1 MIMIPA
7 FMQRQLLEQG
17 HSPPAAPSLYS
28 PSPSSLAASTLVLAG
43 VTESAESAE
52 QSAEQSA
59 ESAGQSADM
68 TADAIAM
75 NRGYKNKRKQ
85 SNTIQKK
92 PACMKKRPAAVIS
105 RGMPASDREEL
116 KAFLQEHSL
125 HAAPIKID
133 LPTKVPRWGSAE
145 LFEGDCILFSALV
158 CSTCEPSWSS
168 LTHPLSDTLFIVMS
182 WGKGKKTN
190 RKLKN
195 QLLQGG
201 AAKCLWL

>member
-7 FMQRQLLEQG
+7 FMQRHLLEQG

-28 PSPSSLAASTLVLAG
+28 PAPSSLAASTLVLSG
-43 VTESAESAE
+43 VKSSQTA
-52 QSAEQSA
+52 QSAE
-59 ESAGQSADM
+59 QSADM

-75 NRGYKNKRKQ
+75 QRGNQIKRKRWD
-85 SNTIQKK
+85 SKTIQKK
-92 PACMKKRPAAVIS
+92 PARMKGRRPWGRPAAVIAS

-116 KAFLQEHSL
+116 NTFLQKHSL
-125 HAAPIKID
+125 HAAAIQID

-168 LTHPLSDTLFIVMS
+168 LTHPMS
-182 WGKGKKTN
+182 QM
-190 RKLKN
+190 L
-195 QLLQGG
+195 
-201 AAKCLWL
+201 

>member
-17 HSPPAAPSLYS
+17 GVGHSPPELLYS
-28 PSPSSLAASTLVLAG
+28 PTPSSLAASTLVLSG
-43 VTESAESAE
+43 VQSSQTA
-52 QSAEQSA
+52 QSAE
-59 ESAGQSADM
+59 QSADM

-75 NRGYKNKRKQ
+75 KRGNKNKRKRWD
-85 SNTIQKK
+85 SKKIQKK
-92 PACMKKRPAAVIS
+92 PARMKGRRPWGRPAAVIAS

-116 KAFLQEHSL
+116 KTFLQKHSL
-125 HAAPIKID
+125 HAPAIQID

-168 LTHPLSDTLFIVMS
+168 LTHFLTHF
-182 WGKGKKTN
+182 
-190 RKLKN
+190 
-195 QLLQGG
+195 
-201 AAKCLWL
+201 

>member
-17 HSPPAAPSLYS
+17 GVGGVHSPEPLYS
-28 PSPSSLAASTLVLAG
+28 SAPSSLAASTLILSG
-43 VTESAESAE
+43 VKSSQTA
-52 QSAEQSA
+52 QSAE
-59 ESAGQSADM
+59 QSADM

-75 NRGYKNKRKQ
+75 KRGNKNKRKH
-85 SNTIQKK
+85 SKTIQKK
-92 PACMKKRPAAVIS
+92 PARMKGRPAAVIAEESS

-116 KAFLQEHSL
+116 NTFLQKHSL
-125 HAAPIKID
+125 HAPAIQID
-133 LPTKVPRWGSAE
+133 LPTKVPSWGSAE

-182 WGKGKKTN
+182 WGKGKKKH